1 MTMLHNVLF
10 YTAGGDG
17 SKPLSF
23 TVDLDDS
30 LEEKEG
36 VSELP
41 SVQSSGGVASGSSGG
56 EKLSNFLPEN
66 LRKSFRERRERL
78 SMSAEKQKQDSNII
92 EVSNI

>member
-1 MTMLHNVLF
+1 MHSLF
-10 YTAGGDG
+10 LSVAGGDG

-23 TVDLDDS
+23 TVDLEDS
-30 LEEKEG
+30 LEEQEE

-41 SVQSSGGVASGSSGG
+41 MSAGG

-78 SMSAEKQKQDSNII
+78 SMSAERSAERQKDQQSSTNQ
-92 EVSNI
+92 VS